1 MIKSHNSISQAIP
14 NTQET
19 QNEFELRVYQFF
31 SSLISEAFNT
41 YYTYSC
47 EMLQFIWLHYSPPKL
62 SKHAQ
67 HEDIGGALGEVS
79 NSLQDFGSYSQV
91 KFAFLKC
98 ISGAAPFH
106 CQGHHIMKNLCSAQH
121 LGFTSSNCSA
131 ANRLSCVSGTL
142 YSDSTDYHGRNN

>member
-1 MIKSHNSISQAIP
+1 MTP
-14 NTQET
+14 L
-19 QNEFELRVYQFF
+19 F
-31 SSLISEAFNT
+31 
-41 YYTYSC
+41 
-47 EMLQFIWLHYSPPKL
+47 PPKL

-67 HEDIGGALGEVS
+67 HDDIGGALGEVS

-142 YSDSTDYHGRNN
+142 YSDPTDYHGRNN